1 MLTNNCRE
9 GRNWQK
15 FVIHD
20 GLLYHASK
28 LCVPAR
34 SIRLMLLDETN
45 GGGLMGHFCVK
56 KMEDVLAAHFFAT
69 VAA

>member
-20 GLLYHASK
+20 GLPYHASK

-34 SIRLMLLDETN
+34 SIRLMLLDEAN
-45 GGGLMGHFCVK
+45 GGGLM
-56 KMEDVLAAHFFAT
+56 
-69 VAA
+69 